1 MSLILISEHSKSIC
15 KIRVTN
21 ENNRSK
27 QTKTDRW
34 NIVHQ
39 LSQVE
44 RYWIW
49 REVALTNCS
58 DLGNRFETINVRNKS
73 QRVA

>member
-1 MSLILISEHSKSIC
+1 M
-15 KIRVTN
+15 KIN
-21 ENNRSK
+21 KSK

-34 NIVHQ
+34 NRVHRQ
-39 LSQVE
+39 SQVE

-49 REVALTNCS
+49 REVALTNCP

-73 QRVA
+73 QRVAQFVRKLKL

>member
-1 MSLILISEHSKSIC
+1 M
-15 KIRVTN
+15 KI
-21 ENNRSK
+21 NRSK

-34 NIVHQ
+34 NRVHQ

-44 RYWIW
+44 QYWIW
-49 REVALTNCS
+49 REVALTNYP

-73 QRVA
+73 QRVAQFVRKIML